1 VNNKDSAEWFEPGDR
16 SQMHRK
22 LRAWYRNQSRD
33 LPWRKTNDP
42 YAIWVSEI
50 MLQQTH
56 VATVIDYYHRFLL
69 RFPTVTDLA
78 NAELQEV
85 LKYWEGLGYYR
96 RARQMHAAAN
106 QIVEHHA
113 GKFPRSF
120 DQVLALPGIG
130 RYTAGA
136 ICSFA
141 FDQSQPILE
150 ANTQRL
156 YCRLMKWQD
165 DPKSGFSQKAM
176 WRFAEEFVPQK
187 NAGEINQSLME
198 LGSLIC
204 TPSNPK
210 CAECPLK
217 SFCPTFAANL
227 QAEIPKPPKPKDF
240 EHVHEVAWVIWDNDK
255 VLVRECLPGERWEGL
270 WDFPRF
276 AIEAEEH
283 FDEGRHAKLQARF
296 GLLVQAAT
304 LRMRIKHG
312 VTKYKITLDCF
323 DVQWKEGP
331 QAVIGNFRW
340 LRFDQLHEVPLHST
354 ARRIAKSIQDGRGP

>member
-1 VNNKDSAEWFEPGDR
+1 VKKTTSAEWFEPSVR

-22 LRAWYRNQSRD
+22 LRSWFRTRSRD

-50 MLQQTH
+50 MLQQTQ
-56 VATVIDYYHRFLL
+56 VATVIDYFFRFLH
-69 RFPTVTDLA
+69 RFPTVVDLA
-78 NAELQEV
+78 QADTQEV

-106 QIVEHHA
+106 QIVAEHA
-113 GKFPRSF
+113 GEFPSNF
-120 DQVLALPGIG
+120 DQILALPGIG

-156 YCRLMKWQD
+156 YCRLMKWEG
-165 DPKSGFSQKAM
+165 DPKSGQSQKAL
-176 WRFAEEFVPQK
+176 WRFAEEFVPEK
-187 NAGEINQSLME
+187 NAGEINQALME
-198 LGSLIC
+198 LGSLVC
-204 TPSNPK
+204 TPSHPK
-210 CAECPLK
+210 CEQCPLQT
-217 SFCPTFAANL
+217 FCPTFAQNR
-227 QAEIPKPPKPKDF
+227 QADIPKPPKPKEF
-240 EHVHEVAWVIWDNDK
+240 EHLHEVAWVVWDRDQ

-276 AIEAEEH
+276 AIEAEQQLD
-283 FDEGRHAKLQARF
+283 DERFALLLKRF
-296 GLLVQAAT
+296 GLKVHAPT

-323 DVQWKEGP
+323 DVQWKAGP
-331 QAVIGNFRW
+331 QAIIGNYRW

-354 ARRIAKSIQDGRGP
+354 ARRIAKSILGRSDN